1 MKDETGCRQFQELL
15 DRVALGAI
23 SREDEIQ
30 LNKHAGDCPDCAMLL
45 AMHRHLTS
53 PSGPELEAAVPNGMV
68 DTMWRRVMADISQR
82 SAGRNAAGSRLWPVM
97 KLLVPA
103 LSVVVV
109 VLAFVSG
116 FMFSEL
122 RQLRSREQELIHEVG
137 HRDELIAHLSA
148 GQETISRERGIFR
161 AGNMMIRRGLPQQE
175 IFTAEELLTLLNEL
189 PPDVT
194 IMGPDD
200 ARSLLSRSVM
210 PRSLG
215 STDLPDFIDLRDG
228 LQAEEVI
235 RLVEWLGL
243 DPGETISRD
252 RVLALTNQI

>member
-1 MKDETGCRQFQELL
+1 MKDETGCREFQKLL
-15 DRVALGAI
+15 DRVVGGTI

-30 LNKHAGDCPDCAMLL
+30 LKQHAGECPDCAMLL
-45 AMHRHLTS
+45 EMHRYVIS
-53 PSGPELEAAVPNGMV
+53 PSGLELEAAVPDGMV

-82 SAGRNAAGSRLWPVM
+82 SAGRSAAGSRLWPVM

-109 VLAFVSG
+109 ILAFVSG

-122 RQLRSREQELIHEVG
+122 RQLRTREQELMHEVG
-137 HRDELIAHLSA
+137 HRDDLIAYLSA
-148 GQETISRERGIFR
+148 EQEGFPSERGLFR
-161 AGNMMIRRGLPQQE
+161 AGSMMIRRGLPQQE
-175 IFTAEELLTLLNEL
+175 IFTAEELLTLLNKL

-200 ARSLLSRSVM
+200 ARLLLSRRIL
-210 PRSLG
+210 PRGVG
-215 STDLPDFIDLRDG
+215 SGDLPDYIDLRDG

-243 DPGETISRD
+243 DPDETISRD

>member
-1 MKDETGCRQFQELL
+1 MKDETGCREFQELL

-30 LNKHAGDCPDCAMLL
+30 LNKHAGECPDCAMLL
-45 AMHRHLTS
+45 EMHRHLIS
-53 PSGPELEAAVPNGMV
+53 PSGPELEAAVPDGMV
-68 DTMWRRVMADISQR
+68 DTMWRRVMADISQQ

-109 VLAFVSG
+109 ILTFASG

-137 HRDELIAHLSA
+137 HRDELISHMSA
-148 GQETISRERGIFR
+148 EQDDFPRGRGIFS

-175 IFTAEELLTLLNEL
+175 IFTAEELLTLLNKL

-194 IMGPDD
+194 IMGPDE
-200 ARSLLSRSVM
+200 ARSLLSHRVLSQNV
-210 PRSLG
+210 G
-215 STDLPDFIDLRDG
+215 SADLPAYIDLWDG
-228 LQAEEVI
+228 LQAEELI
-235 RLVEWLGL
+235 RLVGWLGL